1 MNPAWQFLAA
11 HQTIAALVSYYVIS
25 AAIGALPAPA
35 AASGNGYKWFFQF
48 SNTLAGN
55 LTRAFSNK
63 LPGGSAS
70 DNPNPPKP

>member
-11 HQTIAALVSYYVIS
+11 HQTIVALVSYYVIS

-35 AASGNGYKWFFQF
+35 ADSGNGYKWFFQF

-55 LTRAFSNK
+55 LSRAFSSK
-63 LPGGSAS
+63 LPGGANAAS
-70 DNPNPPKP
+70 PADKP